1 MRACSFA
8 NRNAG
13 GFVPGGGNLGAVAL
27 EKELEFDR
35 DGLAGWVRQHE
46 IDIPFRQTHL
56 TGRQEPQQVFA
67 KGRKEVFR
75 GGFRLRSVLEIEQI
89 FCNRGIRG

>member
-8 NRNAG
+8 NRNG
-13 GFVPGGGNLGAVAL
+13 GRFVPGGENLGVVAL
-27 EKELEFDR
+27 EKELEFER
-35 DGLAGWVRQHE
+35 DGLAGWIGQHE

-56 TGRQEPQQVFA
+56 ARWQKAQQVFA
-67 KGRKEVFR
+67 KRRKKVF
-75 GGFRLRSVLEIEQI
+75 GGSLRLRSILEIEQI